1 MNVLMIDDHV
11 MFLQGMKNLLSVL
24 VPELRVE
31 TTGEMT
37 NAAQLVALAEFDLVL
52 LDWHLADCDGEES
65 IRRLRDAGC
74 MARIV
79 VLSGE
84 TDATLI
90 RNSVDLG
97 AAGFIPKKYS
107 SEMMVAA
114 LRHVLAGRIFLPL
127 ETLNAASPRAS
138 ALIDTA
144 SAPIPLAGS
153 AREAR
158 IGRRILERRLAL
170 ILQYSRRLPL
180 NYLGYILVAFIV
192 WRQGVQLWPW
202 IWLALTGAVM
212 VYRWRLGLVVERAEP
227 ETQLQ
232 YLPRLLRGFDVNG
245 ISTAAI
251 VPFAFFAPG
260 DFAPMAVAAVLMA
273 GCTIGAASVAGSQ
286 RAFVGFCTLTFCF
299 LAGGW
304 AWRGGAVGYM
314 FAAGILL
321 VYFMLL
327 ATVRDQGRM
336 LHKLISVVDDNAVLS
351 DAVRQ
356 ERDRATAAS
365 EAKTRFFAAASHD
378 LRQPLHALSIN
389 ATTLDIL
396 AQRATDPLLKE
407 VSRGIGSALRQS
419 SGLLDGLLDIS
430 RLDAHSIAAKFASH
444 DIGAVLR
451 AVHDEYAALAAQ
463 KGLSLR
469 VDLKDEPLWGLTDSD
484 QLLRILGNLVNNAIK
499 FTSTGG
505 VTLAARRTLSG
516 RVLIQVSDT
525 GPGIPA
531 SERER
536 VFEEFYQIGNPSR
549 DRAQGLGLGLA
560 IVQRTAA
567 LLAIELKLDSEPGRG
582 TTFEL
587 EMDAA
592 PPTVPELPLP
602 LPVAAR
608 DADGTR
614 LAVLLVD
621 DEAEVLNAMCVYL
634 HQMGW
639 SVKGVMDGDK
649 AQQAIDDGFE
659 PDVLVVDFR
668 LRNETGI
675 DVIERLRQDMP
686 ALPAVIV
693 TGETAPS
700 RFAELS
706 NVAARVLHKPL
717 NGEHLARTLQE
728 VALGISPR
736 ATPTLAGDAFP

>member
-1 MNVLMIDDHV
+1 
-11 MFLQGMKNLLSVL
+11 
-24 VPELRVE
+24 
-31 TTGEMT
+31 
-37 NAAQLVALAEFDLVL
+37 
-52 LDWHLADCDGEES
+52 
-65 IRRLRDAGC
+65 
-74 MARIV
+74 
-79 VLSGE
+79 
-84 TDATLI
+84 
-90 RNSVDLG
+90 
-97 AAGFIPKKYS
+97 
-107 SEMMVAA
+107 
-114 LRHVLAGRIFLPL
+114 
-127 ETLNAASPRAS
+127 
-138 ALIDTA
+138 LIDTA

-299 LAGGW
+299 LACGW

>member
-1 MNVLMIDDHV
+1 
-11 MFLQGMKNLLSVL
+11 
-24 VPELRVE
+24 
-31 TTGEMT
+31 
-37 NAAQLVALAEFDLVL
+37 
-52 LDWHLADCDGEES
+52 
-65 IRRLRDAGC
+65 
-74 MARIV
+74 
-79 VLSGE
+79 
-84 TDATLI
+84 
-90 RNSVDLG
+90 
-97 AAGFIPKKYS
+97 
-107 SEMMVAA
+107 
-114 LRHVLAGRIFLPL
+114 
-127 ETLNAASPRAS
+127 
-138 ALIDTA
+138 LIDTA

-451 AVHDEYAALAAQ
+451 AEQDEYAALAAQ

>member
-1 MNVLMIDDHV
+1 
-11 MFLQGMKNLLSVL
+11 
-24 VPELRVE
+24 
-31 TTGEMT
+31 MT
-37 NAAQLVALAEFDLVL
+37 
-52 LDWHLADCDGEES
+52 
-65 IRRLRDAGC
+65 
-74 MARIV
+74 
-79 VLSGE
+79 
-84 TDATLI
+84 
-90 RNSVDLG
+90 
-97 AAGFIPKKYS
+97 
-107 SEMMVAA
+107 
-114 LRHVLAGRIFLPL
+114 
-127 ETLNAASPRAS
+127 
-138 ALIDTA
+138 DTA
-144 SAPIPLAGS
+144 SAPIPLTGS

-192 WRQGVQLWPW
+192 WRQGVQTWPW

-212 VYRWRLGLVVERAEP
+212 VYRWRLGLAVERTEP

-232 YLPRLLRGFDVNG
+232 YLPRLLRGFDLNG

-299 LAGGW
+299 LACGW

-505 VTLAARRTLSG
+505 VTLAARRAQSG

-592 PPTVPELPLP
+592 PPMVPDLPLP
-602 LPVAAR
+602 APVSVR

-639 SVKGVMDGDK
+639 SVKGVVDGDK

-668 LRNETGI
+668 LRHETGI
-675 DVIERLRQDMP
+675 DVIERLRQEMP
-686 ALPAVIV
+686 TLPAVIV

-706 NVAARVLHKPL
+706 NVAAKVLHKPL
-717 NGEHLARTLQE
+717 AGEHLARALHE
-728 VALGISPR
+728 VALGAGPR
-736 ATPTLAGDAFP
+736 ATPTLAGNASP

>member
-1 MNVLMIDDHV
+1 L
-11 MFLQGMKNLLSVL
+11 
-24 VPELRVE
+24 
-31 TTGEMT
+31 
-37 NAAQLVALAEFDLVL
+37 
-52 LDWHLADCDGEES
+52 
-65 IRRLRDAGC
+65 
-74 MARIV
+74 
-79 VLSGE
+79 
-84 TDATLI
+84 TD
-90 RNSVDLG
+90 
-97 AAGFIPKKYS
+97 
-107 SEMMVAA
+107 
-114 LRHVLAGRIFLPL
+114 
-127 ETLNAASPRAS
+127 
-138 ALIDTA
+138 DTA

-192 WRQGVQLWPW
+192 WRQGVQVWPW
-202 IWLALTGAVM
+202 VWLALTGAVM
-212 VYRWRLGLVVERAEP
+212 VYRWRLGLAVERAEP
-227 ETQLQ
+227 EAQLQ

-286 RAFVGFCTLTFCF
+286 RAFVGFCTITFCL

-351 DAVRQ
+351 EAVRQ

-463 KGLSLR
+463 KGLSLK
-469 VDLKDEPLWGLTDSD
+469 VDLMDEPLWSLTDSD

-505 VTLAARRTLSG
+505 VTLAARRAQSG

-560 IVQRTAA
+560 IVQRTAR
-567 LLAIELKLDSEPGRG
+567 LLAIELKLVSEPGRG

-587 EMDAA
+587 EMAAA
-592 PPTVPELPLP
+592 PPMVPELSLP
-602 LPVAAR
+602 PPVSAR
-608 DADGTR
+608 DANGTR

-639 SVKGVMDGDK
+639 SVKGVMDGNK
-649 AQQAIDDGFE
+649 AEQAIADGFE

-675 DVIERLRQDMP
+675 DVIERLREEMP
-686 ALPAVIV
+686 TLPAVIV

-736 ATPTLAGDAFP
+736 ATTLAGNASP